1 MSQDA
6 TQRMPTATFIARLTV
21 DVDAPLELGENA
33 QGKRR
38 FIAITGGQVRGEQLN
53 GVVLPGGGDWQTLRT
68 DGVAEL
74 HARYFL
80 ETDSGERI
88 EVENIGFRH
97 GSGEVMQR
105 LQRGEPV
112 APNEYYF
119 HTTPRFYTSSPD
131 YAWLTRTIFI
141 GAAERTRENVLIDLF
156 AVN

>member
-1 MSQDA
+1 MSHDA
-6 TQRMPTATFIARLTV
+6 SKRMPATTFIARLTV

-131 YAWLTRTIFI
+131 YAWLTRTIII

>member
-1 MSQDA
+1 MSHDA
-6 TQRMPTATFIARLTV
+6 AKRMPTATFIARLTV

-38 FIAITGGQVRGEQLN
+38 FIAITGGLVRGERLN

-88 EVENIGFRH
+88 EVENTGFRH
-97 GSGEVMQR
+97 GSAAVMQR

>member
-1 MSQDA
+1 MSHGA
-6 TQRMPTATFIARLTV
+6 YQRMPTPTFIARLTV
-21 DVDAPLELGENA
+21 DVDAPLALGENA

-38 FIAITGGQVRGEQLN
+38 FIAITGGQVRGERLS
-53 GVVLPGGGDWQTLRT
+53 GMVLPGGGDWQTLRT

-88 EVENIGFRH
+88 EVENTGFRH
-97 GSGEVMQR
+97 GAAAVMQR

-112 APNEYYF
+112 APDEYYF
-119 HTTPRFYTSSPD
+119 HTTPRFYTSSPH
-131 YAWLTRTIFI
+131 YAWLTRSIFI

>member
-1 MSQDA
+1 MSHYVS
-6 TQRMPTATFIARLTV
+6 QRMPTPTFVARLTV
-21 DVDAPLELGENA
+21 DIVAPLELGETA

-38 FIAITGGQVRGEQLN
+38 FIAITGGQVCGERLN

-80 ETDSGERI
+80 ETDSGDRV
-88 EVENIGFRH
+88 EVENTGFRH
-97 GSGEVMQR
+97 GSAEVMHR

-112 APNEYYF
+112 APEEYYF
-119 HTTPRFYTSSPD
+119 LTTPRFCTFSPD

-141 GAAERTRENVLIDLF
+141 GAAERTRDNVLIDLF